1 MQRRKLPNKS
11 VFPPVNVPPSLSR
24 LMKDG
29 IGKDDTR
36 EDHPRVASQL
46 YASYTRALEAR
57 NLASIIGSEELSKRD
72 HRYLEFA
79 DRFESE
85 FVRQGDNEE
94 RSIIETLQLAWE
106 LLSLLPPRTLNRV
119 SKEDLHKYHSW
130 GEAG

>member
-1 MQRRKLPNKS
+1 
-11 VFPPVNVPPSLSR
+11 
-24 LMKDG
+24 MKDG

-57 NLASIIGSEELSKRD
+57 NLASIIGSEELSERD

-79 DRFESE
+79 DRFETE
-85 FVRQGDNEE
+85 FVRQGDSEE
-94 RSIIETLQLAWE
+94 RSIIETLHLAWD
-106 LLSLLPPRTLNRV
+106 LLSLLPPGTLNRV
-119 SKEDLHKYHSW
+119 SKEDLDKYHSW